1 MDGTDGKKHGKG
13 MQGNEW
19 KRREGVKCKEC
30 KGWNVLGKEK
40 GWKEIDGKR
49 RKKGT
54 DKKGMEGNGR
64 KGAIGI
70 L

>member
-1 MDGTDGKKHGKG
+1 M
-13 MQGNEW
+13 
-19 KRREGVKCKEC
+19 
-30 KGWNVLGKEK
+30 LGKEK

-49 RKKGT
+49 RKNGT

>member
-1 MDGTDGKKHGKG
+1 M
-13 MQGNEW
+13 
-19 KRREGVKCKEC
+19 
-30 KGWNVLGKEK
+30 LGKEK

-49 RKKGT
+49 RKKET